1 MSTARFPL
9 PASDQRTPTNPRW
22 RADLAKRIKN
32 KEATVG
38 IVGLGYV
45 GLPLLLAVRK
55 AGFPVAG
62 VDTDAEKVRA
72 LRDGRS
78 YLTDVRPEDV
88 ASVNGEAR
96 FSSRYP
102 LLGECDVVLICVPT
116 PLRDHEP
123 DLSAIE
129 AAARGISRH
138 LRPGTLVCLE
148 STTYPGT
155 TEEVLSPILERSGM
169 VAGRDF
175 ALAYAPERI
184 DPGQD
189 PDHVVRTP
197 RVVGGLTPECTE
209 LAAAFYGQVV
219 DKVHTVSSPRE
230 AEMAKLIENTFRL
243 VNIGLINELAIISR
257 DLGINSWEAIEAA
270 ATKPFGYMPFWP
282 GPGVGGHCIAIDP
295 SYLSWRVGQQ
305 LGFRMTFVDHAQQ
318 VNAKMPGYVASRIAE
333 ALNDQGKAVK
343 GAKILGI
350 GVAYKP
356 GVNDARES
364 PALEVLERLARLG
377 AEVSYHDPYIPQVV
391 VGGSNLESVPLDP
404 ELLAEQDCV
413 VVLTPHEGVAY
424 EGIVRDA
431 ALVFDTRGVTS
442 AIPASNVIRL

>member
-1 MSTARFPL
+1 MATRNFPL
-9 PASDQRTPTNPRW
+9 PAPEERTPTNPRW
-22 RADLAKRIKN
+22 RAALAKRIRN

-62 VDTDAEKVRA
+62 VDTDGEKVRA

-96 FSSRYP
+96 LSSRYA
-102 LLGECDVVLICVPT
+102 LLRECDVVLICVPT
-116 PLRDHEP
+116 PLRNQEP

-129 AAARGISRH
+129 AASRGVSRH

-155 TEEVLSPILERSGM
+155 TEEVVRPIVEDSGM

-189 PDHVVRTP
+189 LEHVVRTP
-197 RVVGGLTPECTE
+197 RVVGGLTTECTE
-209 LAAAFYGQVV
+209 LAAAFYSEVV
-219 DKVHTVSSPRE
+219 DQVHRVSSPRE
-230 AEMAKLIENTFRL
+230 AEMAKLIENTFRH
-243 VNIGLINELAIISR
+243 VNIGLMNELAIISR
-257 DLGINSWEAIEAA
+257 DLGVNIWEAIEAA

-305 LGFRMTFVDHAQQ
+305 LGFRMTFVEHAQQ
-318 VNAKMPGYVASRIAE
+318 VNAKMPAYVAGRIAE
-333 ALNDQGKAVK
+333 ALNEKGKAVK

-356 GVNDARES
+356 NVGDARES
-364 PALEVLERLARLG
+364 PALAVLNRLARSG
-377 AEVSYHDPYIPQVV
+377 ADVSYHDPHVA
-391 VGGSNLESVPLDP
+391 SVEIAGRRLDSA
-404 ELLAEQDCV
+404 ELTPDELAAYDCV
-413 VVLTPHEGVAY
+413 AILTAHSDVNYDLVVSHAP
-424 EGIVRDA
+424 
-431 ALVFDTRGVTS
+431 LVFDTRGITRS
-442 AIPASNVIRL
+442 HRAANVEGL